1 VNNGPSL
8 SWYISSYISGSSMN
22 KLTAMITPFMVNHR
36 VIIFSCACW
45 RASWVIISTWLC
57 TPLVQFSYRQCNH
70 RMFCALSLKDKFESW
85 LKDLLEACTLT
96 SKRSQLT
103 GGLSLAH
110 YNITMRS
117 CLTLS
122 IPQLSR
128 GYVHNTEKLH
138 HVDGHSQPM
147 FLQSNHKTHP
157 QPQRSDGQW
166 RMSGQLRG

>member
-1 VNNGPSL
+1 
-8 SWYISSYISGSSMN
+8 MN
-22 KLTAMITPFMVNHR
+22 KFTAMITPFMVNR
-36 VIIFSCACW
+36 TVIVYSCACW
-45 RASWVIISTWLC
+45 RASWVIISTRLC

-70 RMFCALSLKDKFESW
+70 RIVCALSLKDKFESW

-103 GGLSLAH
+103 GGRSLAH

-122 IPQLSR
+122 IPKLSR

-138 HVDGHSQPM
+138 HVDSHSTAHVFCKRTTEPILSLHEAT
-147 FLQSNHKTHP
+147 FN
-157 QPQRSDGQW
+157 DGRQGGFEGD
-166 RMSGQLRG
+166 RRAISLV